1 MNVDSERRKRMDLP
15 AKVDTRAFMIAVPG
29 SMPRKLGIITKFTQD
44 FRTADGGIRSVD
56 VAYTCYRWGEFNR
69 MGVPIDEATRR
80 FKEGMEILTLTW
92 TDIEPFDHH
101 G

>member
-1 MNVDSERRKRMDLP
+1 MNVDSERRKCMDLP
-15 AKVDTRAFMIAVPG
+15 AKVDTRAFVMSVPG
-29 SMPRKLGIITKFTQD
+29 SMLRKLGIITNFTQD

-56 VAYTCYRWGEFNR
+56 VAYTCYQWGEFNR
-69 MGVPIDEATRR
+69 MDVPMNEATRR
-80 FKEGMEILTLTW
+80 FEEGMEILTRTW